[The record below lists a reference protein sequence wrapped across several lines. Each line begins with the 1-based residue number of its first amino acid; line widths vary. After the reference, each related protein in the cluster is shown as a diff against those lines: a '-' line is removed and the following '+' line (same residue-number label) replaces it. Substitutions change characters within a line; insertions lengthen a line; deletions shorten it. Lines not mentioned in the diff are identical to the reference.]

1 MINMSIDENNAY
13 DITERLAFPRLI
25 GSEGEKKAIEVVV
38 DEFKKAGYD
47 DIQRER
53 FKTSFLN
60 WIFARYVFLPLA
72 GFLILFGLLPF
83 ISARINSTLNTDFR
97 TYSILTWITLVGFF
111 IAGYK
116 TLGMV
121 SSNKIG
127 LMKDESKNFETENI
141 YVNLKSKNSKATIV
155 YMAHWDTKSQ
165 TFPSFVR
172 IIIIMIAAFGDLA
185 MLFLYLVLS
194 IIEFFMPIDI
204 LVLDYILLIVC
215 IVLAVIGT
223 LNFFNKTANKSPGA
237 IDNGASVG
245 TVIEL
250 ARYFKN
256 NPLDNIDFIFLST
269 SSEEL
274 NLGGAKVFIQKHEKK
289 FDPKSTYFIN
299 FDGIGGKGIIRVIT
313 AYGIPRKSSSDK
325 LNELLLESSKELNID
340 AKTIYLPTG
349 AWSDFM
355 PIIQKGFD
363 ACWLASMGSTKYVH
377 TKKDTMDLV
386 SKEGLKNGLLL
397 SVDVAKKL
405 NDEVS

>member
-1 MINMSIDENNAY
+1 MSINENNAY
-13 DITERLAFPRLI
+13 EITKRLAFPRLI

-47 DIQRER
+47 DIQREE

-60 WIFARYVFLPLA
+60 WIFARYVFIPLA
-72 GFLILFGLLPF
+72 GFLIIFGLLPF
-83 ISARINSTLNTDFR
+83 ISNWINSALNTDFK
-97 TYSILTWITLVGFF
+97 TYSVLTWITLVGFF

-121 SSNKIG
+121 NSTTIG
-127 LMKDESKNFETENI
+127 LMKDESKNFTTENI
-141 YVNLKSKNSKATIV
+141 FVNLKSKNSKAKII
-155 YMAHWDTKSQ
+155 YMAHWDSKSQ
-165 TFPSFVR
+165 TFPSIVR

-185 MLFLYLVLS
+185 MLFLYFILS
-194 IIEFFMPIDI
+194 IIEFFIPIDI
-204 LVLDYILLIVC
+204 LILDYILLTVC
-215 IVLAVIGT
+215 IILAVTGL

-237 IDNGASVG
+237 IDNAASVG

-274 NLGGAKVFIQKHEKK
+274 NLGGAKVFISKYKQD
-289 FDPKSTYFIN
+289 FDPKSSYFIN
-299 FDGIGGKGIIRVIT
+299 FDGIGGNGLIRLIT

-325 LNELLLESSKELNID
+325 LNELLLKSSEELDIE

-397 SVDVAKKL
+397 SVEVAKKL
-405 NDEVS
+405 NDEFA